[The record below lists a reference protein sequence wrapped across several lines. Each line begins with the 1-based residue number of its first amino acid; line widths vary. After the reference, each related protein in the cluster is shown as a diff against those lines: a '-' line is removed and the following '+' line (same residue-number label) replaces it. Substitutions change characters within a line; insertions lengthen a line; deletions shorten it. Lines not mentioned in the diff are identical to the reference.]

1 MKLNNKVIVITG
13 GGRGLG
19 RSMALELAS
28 QGAQLALADLNA
40 EDLDETI
47 NLCAE
52 KGVVARGYVANVAD
66 EASVEKLFDDVI
78 NDFGELHG
86 LVNNAGITRDGLFVK
101 VDRETGKVT
110 KKMSLEQWN
119 LVMDVNLTGSFLCG
133 REAAI
138 RMIDGGTQG
147 CIINISSV
155 SRSGNMGQTNYTATK
170 AGVQAMAVTWS
181 KELARYGIRA
191 ASIAPGYIGTE
202 MVMSMK
208 PEALDKIAAG
218 IPAKRLGTPEEIA
231 RTVTFI
237 FENDYIS
244 GRCIEVDGALRI

>member
-40 EDLDETI
+40 EDLDDTI

-52 KGVVARGYVANVAD
+52 KGVVARGYVANVSD

-237 FENDYIS
+237 FENDYVN